1 VAVGTD
7 SQGEQ
12 GSEVDEA
19 GGTGTVPSREV
30 RVTGK
35 RPPSGGRGKGAR
47 TRRGSRLLRFGVV
60 VGETA
65 GWAAR
70 GAFQARGWRTAGELV
85 APRGD
90 HDPCEGNTLKEAP
103 TGGSGTK
110 QGRKT
115 RLCQET
121 AERLRKPES
130 GTEVGLGRP
139 ASYGAR
145 TRDVV
150 ERLRKP
156 QGSRVQPRGWRFR
169 GGEELCRGARSK
181 AE

>member
-1 VAVGTD
+1 VGTD

-12 GSEVDEA
+12 SSEVDEA

-35 RPPSGGRGKGAR
+35 RLPSGGRGKGAR
-47 TRRGSRLLRFGVV
+47 TRRGSRLLRSRAWWSVKRR
-60 VGETA
+60 A
-65 GWAAR
+65 GQRAAR
-70 GAFQARGWRTAGELV
+70 FKHVGDERPGSWWRREV
-85 APRGD
+85 N

>member
-30 RVTGK
+30 RATGK
-35 RPPSGGRGKGAR
+35 RLPSGGRGKGAR
-47 TRRGSRLLRFGVV
+47 TRRGSRLLRVSVV

-139 ASYGAR
+139 ASHGAR